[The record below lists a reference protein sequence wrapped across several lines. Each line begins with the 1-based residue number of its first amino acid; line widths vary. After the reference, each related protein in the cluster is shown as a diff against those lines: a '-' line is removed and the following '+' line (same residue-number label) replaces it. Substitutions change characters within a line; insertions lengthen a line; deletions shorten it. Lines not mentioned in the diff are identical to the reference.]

1 MAGIWLVTNH
11 SACYEW
17 RVLCSRVASFCR
29 VRSRFQNTRLQKGR
43 RCFDHCGGAASVP
56 FFVDAMR
63 PKSGTTS
70 EMQDDGSG
78 GKAHKRQGP
87 IRRTGSL
94 ADRSKREPHRVR
106 LAYESIF
113 NRPPT
118 ETEIQ
123 AVPVFVKTK
132 PTPQACWSAPWQ
144 SLWAGHE
151 FLAGSLYENENSLF
165 PPITLCVPS
174 CGSRNGPAARCRL

>member
-1 MAGIWLVTNH
+1 MACALLAGRQLLQGPL
-11 SACYEW
+11 SFPEYAPPE
-17 RVLCSRVASFCR
+17 RPEVLPP
-29 VRSRFQNTRLQKGR
+29 LR
-43 RCFDHCGGAASVP
+43 RCGGVP